1 MREIIKL
8 TLTSEWAEST
18 VEFKNID
25 VSLEQY
31 FNAFKGLLIQQTW
44 SENQINEYIV
54 ELAKEIEDV

>member
-1 MREIIKL
+1 MIPTTKL
-8 TLTSEWAEST
+8 ILTSEWAEIT

-54 ELAKEIEDV
+54 ELAK